1 MSYQV
6 WSVVFGEQPSAS
18 KWNILGSNDASFNDG
33 TGIGDNAIINRH
45 LGDDAVTMREFHNPY
60 TFRAYKSSAQNT
72 TLDAFAKVL
81 FNVESFDSNSNY
93 DNATN
98 YRYVAPVAGRY
109 YFFTGICM
117 GGTAVGTFI
126 PSLFKNGVEAGRGTD
141 HRTSAANRLGLCVEF
156 IDMAAND
163 YVEGHIY
170 ADVAA
175 ALDVS
180 GVHLT
185 RLGGFL
191 VDRT

>member
-1 MSYQV
+1 MGYQV

-18 KWNILGSNDASFNDG
+18 KWNILGTNDASFNDG

-72 TLDAFAKVL
+72 TLNAFAKVL
-81 FNVESFDSNSNY
+81 FNVESFDNNSNY

-109 YFFTGICM
+109 FFFVGIAM
-117 GGTAVGTFI
+117 GSTSVSTFI
-126 PSLFKNGVEAGRGTD
+126 PSLFKNGTEAGRGTD
-141 HRTSAANRLGLCVEF
+141 HRTAASSRLALSMEF
-156 IDMAAND
+156 MDLAAND

-170 ADVAA
+170 ADVANS
-175 ALDVS
+175 LDVS
-180 GVHLT
+180 AVHLN
-185 RLGGFL
+185 RFGGFL